1 MSSGFKHGKDA
12 EIWLGGMDV
21 SSFFNDLGFAA
32 DVDTAEAST
41 FKRQWKRNL
50 EGLAAASVDLGGV
63 WDPSFGDFRDLIGLD
78 AGAVLTIGPGGMT
91 AVSDLARLILPLST
105 SYKESSKVG
114 DVVAFSTSVVADG
127 DVGFGVVLHP
137 LVAVTADGSGTTH
150 VGPVGGTANG
160 AIAHLHVTDVSAGD
174 DVTVSLEDSA
184 NGSDWAPIAGG
195 AFANLDAIGA
205 ERLVIPG
212 TIRRYTRAAWDVSG
226 ASVSIIFG
234 VALARL

>member
-1 MSSGFKHGKDA
+1 MGFVHGKDA

-21 SSFFNDLGFAA
+21 SSFFNDLGFSA
-32 DVDTAEAST
+32 DVDTADAST
-41 FKRQWKRNL
+41 FKRRWKRNL

-63 WDPSFGDFRDLIGLD
+63 WDPSFGDLRDLIGLD
-78 AGAVLTIGPGGMT
+78 AGAVLTIGPGGMA
-91 AVSDLARLILPLST
+91 AVADLARLILPLST
-105 SYKESSKVG
+105 SYKESAKVG
-114 DVVAFSTSVVADG
+114 DVVAFASSVVADG

-137 LVAVTADGSGTTH
+137 MIAEDADDVGTTH
-150 VGPVGGTANG
+150 VGPLGGTTAG

-174 DVTVSLEDSA
+174 DIDVILEDSA

-195 AFANLDAIGA
+195 AFANLDAPGA

-212 TIRRYTRAAWDVSG
+212 TIRRYTRASWDVTG
-226 ASVSIIFG
+226 ASVAIIFG